1 MREDGQLKLVGLEYL
16 VPEELVD
23 PSSPP
28 QLFGHHFH
36 PHPVLPFWIMHAW
49 VWRPNPSGIF
59 MDWNPNVAPCPDGVP
74 VFGG

>member
-1 MREDGQLKLVGLEYL
+1 MTEDGQLKLVGLEYL